1 MKTAVAIAPEE
12 DFYAVSSLPPSRTQ
26 KRLALA
32 IVLFTSGVAFVVIGP
47 LSGVRLRPVAAFL
60 PMYLMAMFVIDSLT
74 AILLYAQFAI
84 SRSLAML
91 VLASGYVF
99 TAITVIPYSLTFP
112 GVFAPMSVI
121 GDLQSTAWLFDLW
134 HVGFPLFVIAYA
146 LLKDAWPGK
155 RLWRGAAPLAIALS
169 FASIIAIV
177 WAVTFLSVASEDYA
191 PVIILDTRRFSS
203 LFP

>member
-1 MKTAVAIAPEE
+1 MRPKKT
-12 DFYAVSSLPPSRTQ
+12 FYVVSNLPPSRTQ

-32 IVLFTSGVAFVVIGP
+32 VVLFTSGIALVVIGP

-74 AILLYAQFAI
+74 AILLFAQFAI
-84 SRSLAML
+84 SRSLAMH

-112 GVFAPMSVI
+112 GVFAPESVI

-134 HVGFPLFVIAYA
+134 HVGFPMFVIGYA
-146 LLKDAWPGK
+146 LLKDKATDQANLAAHGACGDSPQSRIHGRC
-155 RLWRGAAPLAIALS
+155 RLCGCS
-169 FASIIAIV
+169 FFV
-177 WAVTFLSVASEDYA
+177 Y
-191 PVIILDTRRFSS
+191 
-203 LFP
+203 